1 GEARPVQG
9 GRDWLGAAD
18 TGFRPWRGWLCRR
31 IQVRGLGQAR
41 SPNEHGPGLTLS
53 AALDL
58 DLVRAADHFDVVI
71 NNAGRGSIGP
81 IEAFSMTQIE
91 RLMRINAR
99 GPRRSDRAVCPS
111 MKFQL
116 RPDPLAK

>member
-1 GEARPVQG
+1 
-9 GRDWLGAAD
+9 
-18 TGFRPWRGWLCRR
+18 
-31 IQVRGLGQAR
+31 
-41 SPNEHGPGLTLS
+41 LS
-53 AALDL
+53 AALDFA
-58 DLVRAADHFDVVI
+58 LVRAADHIDVVI

-91 RLMRINAR
+91 RLMSTNAL
-99 GPRRSDRAVCPS
+99 GPIRVDRAVLPS